1 MTARTP
7 AARLAGTLAAL
18 PVAVL
23 LLLGGC
29 ASSGAQ
35 PGIDAATAATAV
47 ADVDGARVAPLAVT
61 AGRVHVLLFVTTD
74 CPVANSYAPEI
85 SSLAA
90 ELAGTEVTP
99 FLVHVAPDVDAA
111 SAKAHAR
118 AYGLELRILLDP
130 EQRLARAVG
139 ATATPEAAVL
149 TAAGVQYLGR
159 IDDRWRKLGAD
170 GQVPEHRD
178 LRLAIAAVRTGRA
191 VAQPR
196 TEVVGCLL
204 PTPR

>member
-1 MTARTP
+1 MTVRAH
-7 AARLAGTLAAL
+7 AATLAVTRAATL
-18 PVAVL
+18 GATL
-23 LLLGGC
+23 LLPALLLPGGC
-29 ASSGAQ
+29 AAS
-35 PGIDAATAATAV
+35 AAEPATTAV
-47 ADVDGARVAPLAVT
+47 ADVDGARVAPLAVP
-61 AGRVHVLLFVTTD
+61 AGSVHVLLFVTTD
-74 CPVANSYAPEI
+74 CPIANSYAPEI
-85 SSLAA
+85 SALAA
-90 ELAGTEVTP
+90 ELRGTEVTP

-111 SAKAHAR
+111 AAKAHAR

-149 TAAGVQYLGR
+149 TAAGLQYLGR

-178 LRLAIAAVRTGRA
+178 LRDAIAAVRAGRA

-196 TEVVGCLL
+196 TETVGCLL

>member
-1 MTARTP
+1 MTAY
-7 AARLAGTLAAL
+7 ARAT
-18 PVAVL
+18 PVAL
-23 LLLGGC
+23 LLLAGC
-29 ASSGAQ
+29 ASGGVE
-35 PGIDAATAATAV
+35 PATITV
-47 ADVDGARVAPLAVT
+47 ADVDGARVAPLAVP

-74 CPVANSYAPEI
+74 CPIANSYAPEI
-85 SSLAA
+85 SALAA
-90 ELAGTEVTP
+90 ELRGTEVTP

-118 AYGLELRILLDP
+118 AYGLGLRILLDP

-159 IDDRWRKLGAD
+159 IDDRWRRLGAD
-170 GQVPEHRD
+170 GQVPGQRD
-178 LRLAIAAVRTGRA
+178 LRLAIAAVRAGRA

>member
-1 MTARTP
+1 MTVRAH
-7 AARLAGTLAAL
+7 AARLATTL
-18 PVAVL
+18 AVL
-23 LLLGGC
+23 LLPALLLSGGC
-29 ASSGAQ
+29 ASSGAE
-35 PGIDAATAATAV
+35 PAAATAV
-47 ADVDGARVAPLAVT
+47 AAVDGARVAPLAVP

-74 CPVANSYAPEI
+74 CPIANSYAPEI

-90 ELAGTEVTP
+90 ELRGTEVTP

-149 TAAGVQYLGR
+149 TAAGLQYLGR

-178 LRLAIAAVRTGRA
+178 LRDAIAAVRAGRA

-196 TEVVGCLL
+196 TETVGCLL

>member
-1 MTARTP
+1 MTARAH
-7 AARLAGTLAAL
+7 AATL
-18 PVAVL
+18 AVL
-23 LLLGGC
+23 LLAGC
-29 ASSGAQ
+29 AAGGTEPASV
-35 PGIDAATAATAV
+35 ATAV
-47 ADVDGARVAPLAVT
+47 ADVDGARVAPLAVP

-74 CPVANSYAPEI
+74 CPIANSYAPEI
-85 SSLAA
+85 GALAA
-90 ELAGTEVTP
+90 ELRGTEVTP

-149 TAAGVQYLGR
+149 TAAGLQYLGR

-178 LRLAIAAVRTGRA
+178 LRDAIAAVREGRA

-196 TEVVGCLL
+196 TEAVGCLL

>member
-1 MTARTP
+1 
-7 AARLAGTLAAL
+7 
-18 PVAVL
+18 AV
-23 LLLGGC
+23 
-29 ASSGAQ
+29 
-35 PGIDAATAATAV
+35 P
-47 ADVDGARVAPLAVT
+47 

-74 CPVANSYAPEI
+74 CPIANSYAPEI
-85 SSLAA
+85 SSLVA
-90 ELAGTEVTP
+90 ELRSTEVTP

-130 EQRLARAVG
+130 EQRLARAVR

-149 TAAGVQYLGR
+149 TAAGLQYLGR

-178 LRLAIAAVRTGRA
+178 LRDAIAAVRMGRA